1 MPTDDVR
8 ARREQLVL
16 DHFHDEVEQHWDDVL
31 ATFPHPRYEIVP
43 TQTVHDGDVAVR
55 GYYVQTRTAFPDQ
68 RHEMIALRHADDA
81 VITEFYLLGTHLGP
95 LGPVPP
101 TGGAFKVRMT
111 AFFVFRGD
119 DELVCE
125 RIYFDQLSLLRQ
137 LLAGINLKSPSGILV
152 LLKVLRGFG
161 RLSRGPKDVIPDGQ
175 EDTVAAPGVR
185 RAG

>member
-1 MPTDDVR
+1 MPSDEVR
-8 ARREQLVL
+8 ARREKLVL
-16 DHFHDEVEQHWDDVL
+16 DHFRDEVGHRWDDVL

-43 TQTVHDGDVAVR
+43 TQTVHDGEAAVR
-55 GYYVQTRTAFPDQ
+55 GYYAETRRAFPDQ

-119 DELVCE
+119 DELACE

-137 LLAGINLKSPSGILV
+137 LLGAIDLKSVGGAIL
-152 LLKVLRGFG
+152 LLKVLRGFAQM
-161 RLSRGPKDVIPDGQ
+161 SRGPKDVIPDGD